1 MRLWFLFVLL
11 GVIGNFKLSKAW
23 PGGAPPEACVDFTP
37 QHGIEP
43 LSEGTAEFDL
53 NYATRR

>member
-1 MRLWFLFVLL
+1 MRLLFLFVS
-11 GVIGNFKLSKAW
+11 VLSVAMGW